1 MRSTSVPVAILLS
14 LIFVFPVVA
23 GEMGRDL
30 YLPIVGRAVGAGGMQ
45 YRTRLWLMNPT
56 DHRVDVAVTFLRA
69 ASTEQPQSISVRLPP
84 VSVVTQELEESLLG
98 TGNQVGA
105 LRVRAKHDI
114 AATARLYSFAADNA
128 PGEIV
133 GSSMDAMASEHA
145 IGTGQQT
152 LLGGNPGTRYKLYAV
167 ETGGAPLQLS
177 VRLLN
182 ASGQALATRRFY
194 LEPRVSQAWDLSAMM
209 PAGRDASWVEVSG
222 VNGSG
227 KALVG
232 GESLIEG
239 NRDSTLFT
247 MTTVTSRRFAIGGA
261 EVAEMNAAALAL
273 IVVAL
278 ARRA

>member
-1 MRSTSVPVAILLS
+1 MRSTSVPFAILLS
-14 LIFVFPVVA
+14 LICVLPVVA

-30 YLPIVGRAVGAGGMQ
+30 YLPIVGRAEGANGMQ

-69 ASTEQPQSISVRLPP
+69 GSTDQPQSISVRVPP

-114 AATARLYSFAADNA
+114 AATSRLYSFGGS
-128 PGEIV
+128 GEIV
-133 GSSMDAMASEHA
+133 GSTMDAIAPEHA
-145 IGTGQQT
+145 ISNGQQT
-152 LLGGNPGTRYKLYAV
+152 LLGGNPGSRYKLYAV

-177 VRLLN
+177 VRLLS
-182 ASGQALATRRFY
+182 AAGQPLATRRFY
-194 LEPRVSQAWDLSAMM
+194 LEPRVAQVWDLSTMM

-227 KALVG
+227 KALLA
-232 GESLIEG
+232 GESLLDG
-239 NRDSTLFT
+239 NRDSAFFT
-247 MTTVTSRRFAIGGA
+247 MATATARRFAIGGA
-261 EVAEMNAAALAL
+261 EVAVMIAAALAL